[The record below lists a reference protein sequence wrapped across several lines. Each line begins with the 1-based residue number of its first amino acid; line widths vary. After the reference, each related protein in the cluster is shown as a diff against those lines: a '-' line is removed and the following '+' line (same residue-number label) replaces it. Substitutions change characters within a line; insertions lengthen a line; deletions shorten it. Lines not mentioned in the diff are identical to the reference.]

1 MSDLSTT
8 EILARLEKHE
18 AQTAM
23 RLEMIERR
31 LDSGS
36 DRMKRL
42 EGYVIAVY
50 PFFIG
55 VLLALKLL

>member
-1 MSDLSTT
+1 MTT
-8 EILARLEKHE
+8 KELLARLEKHE
-18 AQTAM
+18 SACAM

>member
-1 MSDLSTT
+1 MTVKEL
-8 EILARLEKHE
+8 LARLEKHE
-18 AQTAM
+18 SECAM

-42 EGYVIAVY
+42 EGWIIAVY

>member
-18 AQTAM
+18 AQTSM

-31 LDSGS
+31 LDSG
-36 DRMKRL
+36 
-42 EGYVIAVY
+42 
-50 PFFIG
+50 
-55 VLLALKLL
+55 

>member
-1 MSDLSTT
+1 MKELTT
-8 EILARLEKHE
+8 SELLARLDKHE
-18 AQTAM
+18 AQTSM

-36 DRMKRL
+36 NRMKRL
-42 EGYVIAVY
+42 ENWIIAVY

-55 VLLALKLL
+55 VLLTLKLL

>member
-1 MSDLSTT
+1 MTVKEL
-8 EILARLEKHE
+8 LVKLEKHE
-18 AQTAM
+18 SECAM

-42 EGYVIAVY
+42 ESWIIAVY
-50 PFFIG
+50 PFFIS